1 MAGLA
6 EKAGPGAD
14 SFWTWREVMYGFALK
29 LGPEDL
35 EAVAAQL
42 YVEMLKSGF
51 SVVGEFQ
58 YLHHQPDGTPYA
70 NPAELSLALPR
81 RGRDGGN
88 RHHPAAD
95 ALQPWRLR
103 RPACDRRAAPLRQ

>member
-1 MAGLA
+1 MAS
-6 EKAGPGAD
+6 PS
-14 SFWTWREVMYGFALK
+14 SF
-29 LGPEDL
+29 GPEDL

-70 NPAELSLALPR
+70 NPAELSLRCLAAAETAGIAITLLPTLYSLR
-81 RGRDGGN
+81 
-88 RHHPAAD
+88 
-95 ALQPWRLR
+95 RLR
-103 RPACDRRAAPLRQ
+103 RPASDRRASAASSMMRIAT